1 MIPLKGRKMTGAKHI
16 ELLEEGNSEGGN
28 GALKQAPGPAPYSIS
43 CPFLSTSKRKKSKCN
58 QSSDRRKSLFSFSR
72 HRIKTEKRKGSRYR
86 NPSIDRFAF
95 A

>member
-43 CPFLSTSKRKKSKCN
+43 CPFLSRKRKKEKQM
-58 QSSDRRKSLFSFSR
+58 QSIVRPPEVTL
-72 HRIKTEKRKGSRYR
+72 
-86 NPSIDRFAF
+86 
-95 A
+95 

>member
-28 GALKQAPGPAPYSIS
+28 GALKQAPGLAPYSIS
-43 CPFLSTSKRKKSKCN
+43 CPFLSKIKKSKCN
-58 QSSDRRKSLFSFSR
+58 QSSDRRKSLFSFFFSR